1 MWTQIATAAGVL
13 ALLTVVPG
21 PDMAVVTK
29 RAVAAGRAEG
39 LRTAAGITA
48 GLLAWGVC
56 TVVGLAAV
64 LAASAEAYLAVKLL
78 GAGYLA
84 FLGLQALWQSRR
96 GAPAPAPAAEAAP
109 RNSRGA
115 FASGLISNLLN
126 PKIAVFYTGVLPT
139 LAPDGLSTAAG
150 MSLLVLLHAAL
161 TLAWLGTYVYVVS
174 RARSVF
180 ERPRVRRALDRV
192 TGVVLLGFGLRLAA
206 ETA

>member
-1 MWTQIATAAGVL
+1 MWTQTATALGVL

-29 RAVAAGRAEG
+29 RAVASGRAEG
-39 LRTAAGITA
+39 LRTAAGITV
-48 GLLAWGVC
+48 GLLAWGVF

-84 FLGLQALWQSRR
+84 FLGAQALWQSRR
-96 GAPAPAPAAEAAP
+96 GAPGPSAEATP
-109 RNSRGA
+109 PGSRGA
-115 FASGLISNLLN
+115 FGSGLVSNLLN

-139 LAPDGLSTAAG
+139 LAPDGLSATAG

-174 RARSVF
+174 RARAVF
-180 ERPRVRRALDRV
+180 ERPGVRRALDRV
-192 TGVVLLGFGLRLAA
+192 TGFVLIGFGLRIAA
-206 ETA
+206 GTD

>member
-39 LRTAAGITA
+39 LRAAAGITV
-48 GLLAWGVC
+48 GLLAWGVF

-64 LAASAEAYLAVKLL
+64 IAASAEAYLAVKLL
-78 GAGYLA
+78 GAGCLA

-96 GAPAPAPAAEAAP
+96 GAPGPAVEAAAKG
-109 RNSRGA
+109 SWGA
-115 FASGLISNLLN
+115 FASGLVSNLLN

-161 TLAWLGTYVYVVS
+161 TLSWLGGYVYVVS
-174 RARSVF
+174 RARAVF

-192 TGVVLLGFGLRLAA
+192 TGVVLLGFGLRMAA
-206 ETA
+206 EAG